1 MANIVNQYGQV
12 KVGVRTQSGGGGND
26 ADAQAFITAASITD
40 STQQSAI
47 NTLVTQLKSY
57 GIWTKM
63 KAIYP
68 FVGGTASS
76 HKFNL
81 KDPRD
86 LDAAY
91 RLQFNGGWTH
101 NSNGVTPNG
110 SNGYARTYFLGT
122 NLSPNSASYSIYN
135 RSVTPSTKNII
146 DFGYFRLDSSY
157 ISNLFTTYYDGVF
170 GGRVNSWVSPNL
182 PQTSPQGFY
191 NGNRTNS
198 SDINHFKNG
207 TKIMTASESTAGKLQ
222 VNYEFHLGCLFI
234 NGLYYSDFSTNNYAF
249 AHIGDG
255 LTDTEAID
263 FHTAVQAY
271 QTTLGR
277 AV

>member
-1 MANIVNQYGQV
+1 VCN
-12 KVGVRTQSGGGGND
+12 
-26 ADAQAFITAASITD
+26 FITATAITD
-40 STQQSAI
+40 ATQKSAI
-47 NTLVTQLKSY
+47 NTLVTDLKSAN
-57 GIWTKM
+57 IWTKM

-68 FVGGTASS
+68 FVGGTASA

-86 LDAAY
+86 LDAAF
-91 RLQFNGGWTH
+91 RLTFNGGWTH
-101 NSNGVTPNG
+101 NANGATPNG
-110 SNGYARTYFLGT
+110 TNGYARTYFLGT

-157 ISNLFTTYYDGVF
+157 ISNLFTTYYDGTY
-170 GGRVNSWVSPNL
+170 GGRVNSWNGAAL

-198 SDINHFKNG
+198 TDLNFFKNG
-207 TKIMTASESTAGKLQ
+207 SKVMTASDNTAGKLQ

-249 AHIGDG
+249 AHIGEG
-255 LTDTEAID
+255 LTDAEATT
-263 FHTAVQAY
+263 FYTAVQAY
-271 QTTLGR
+271 QTTLSR
-277 AV
+277 QV